1 MGAKKVPPNGDGS
14 ANPKAGSA
22 AKETD
27 PESAGE
33 SATAEE
39 PDQDIVEQLGALVRK
54 MRTSGGYKERGER
67 IVAIERPADH
77 GRPAESVR
85 FNYCTYQGHP
95 YFSVRVWRET
105 PKGWVPDATKGLSI
119 RVAELEEWA
128 GALTLMIQKREAE
141 RGKKK
146 ERLGEF

>member
-1 MGAKKVPPNGDGS
+1 MGAKKVPPNGDGT

-27 PESAGE
+27 PESSGE

-95 YFSVRVWRET
+95 YFSVRVWREDT
-105 PKGWVPDATKGLSI
+105 EGLGAGRDQGPLHSRGGTGRVGW
-119 RVAELEEWA
+119 
-128 GALTLMIQKREAE
+128 GAYADDPEA
-141 RGKKK
+141 RG
-146 ERLGEF
+146 RTR